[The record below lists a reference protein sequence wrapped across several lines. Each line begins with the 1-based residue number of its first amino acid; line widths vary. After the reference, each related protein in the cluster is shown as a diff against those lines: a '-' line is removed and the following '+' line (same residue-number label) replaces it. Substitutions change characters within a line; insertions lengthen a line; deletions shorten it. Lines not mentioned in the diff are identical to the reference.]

1 MFSNDSCTRRRGL
14 AGLIAGAALA
24 GCSCQRRFKL
34 QPAQTGCE
42 RRNNNEYDKLLE
54 CVTLA
59 GVREHQAA
67 FQAIADANDDEFYPG
82 SRRAGTQGYADSVEY
97 VASVLERAGWDVTF
111 DEVDFQFVF
120 PALLQQLSPVNAR
133 YDTGTFTGSGNGD
146 VTGTVVPVDINLVPP
161 RANTSGCDGAFTEAA
176 VGAPL
181 VADPGGADDFAG
193 FPAGQSLSSSG
204 AAAVSP

>member
-1 MFSNDSCTRRRGL
+1 MFNNDSCTRRRGL

-24 GCSCQRRFKL
+24 GLLVPTTAQAA
-34 QPAQTGCE
+34 PAQTGCE

-97 VASVLERAGWDVTF
+97 VASVLERAGWEVTF

-120 PALLQQLSPVNAR
+120 PALLQQLTPVNASVR
-133 YDTGTFTGSGNGD
+133 NRD
-146 VTGTVVPVDINLVPP
+146 VH
-161 RANTSGCDGAFTEAA
+161 R
-176 VGAPL
+176 
-181 VADPGGADDFAG
+181 
-193 FPAGQSLSSSG
+193 QRQW
-204 AAAVSP
+204 